1 MEGLSRVDLLQ
12 EVNKIDAYTQTKLD
26 PQFLLEQTKK
36 RLGVKSF
43 LNFSFFHFQIILHL
57 HTSISRSS
65 EAVTK
70 DEQEMKFQSLRN
82 VLACRMLNME

>member
-57 HTSISRSS
+57 HTSTSRSS

-70 DEQEMKFQSLRN
+70 DEQEMKFQSFRN